1 MADEIIHDGR
11 RTFGLWAVAAA
22 LVVGLLAGG
31 AFMRFQSTP
40 ADESKAAEAEKAPPK
55 PPGVVEISEEAQK
68 NGGVQV
74 ATVAVTTLPTALR
87 VTGVVAP
94 EESRV
99 SHIRPLA
106 RGVIEQ
112 IFVSLG
118 ARVSKGQTL
127 VAYDNIE
134 MGQLVGEYLSAKAA
148 QQQTEAD
155 LDVRR
160 RALERAEELIK
171 LEAVAQQTLELR
183 RAEFRNAEAAVTSQ
197 RAGVTRIEEQ
207 LHRFGLSDDDLARLT
222 PQEGTSAHRIAS
234 HASLRSPVS
243 GVVTKYD
250 VAVGELVGPDTEV
263 FTISDLST
271 VWVLADVYEKDLGK
285 VRPDV
290 SVAVHVD
297 AYPERVFNGTLTYV
311 SDLIDPQ
318 TRTAKVRCVV
328 PNGDGA
334 LKLDMFTRVAI
345 PTAERRQGLA
355 VPRAAVQTVGNMPI
369 VFVRESATTFARRDV
384 TLGAEADGRVEVLK
398 GLKAG
403 DVVVSEGSFYLKTAL
418 LREQIGEAD

>member
-1 MADEIIHDGR
+1 MADEIIHEER

-22 LVVGLLAGG
+22 LAVGLLAGG
-31 AFMRFQSTP
+31 AFMQFTSTSG
-40 ADESKAAEAEKAPPK
+40 DEPKAAEAEKARPL

-74 ATVAVTTLPTALR
+74 ATVAVTTLPTELR

-99 SHIRPLA
+99 AHIRPLA

-148 QQQTEAD
+148 QQQAEAD

-207 LHRFGLSDDDLARLT
+207 LHRFGLSDQDLAGLT
-222 PQEGTSAHRIAS
+222 PQEGTSAHRSAS
-234 HASLRSPVS
+234 HAFLRSPVT
-243 GVVTKYD
+243 GVVTKYE
-250 VAVGELVGPDTEV
+250 VAVGELVGPDREL

-285 VRPDV
+285 VRSDV
-290 SVAVHVD
+290 EVAVRVD
-297 AYPERVFNGTLTYV
+297 AYPERVFNGRLTYV

-355 VPRAAVQTVGNMPI
+355 VPRASVQTVGNTPI
-369 VFVRESATTFARRDV
+369 VFVRESATKFVRRDV

-398 GLKAG
+398 GLKTG

-418 LREQIGEAD
+418 LREQIGEAE